1 MKKIVIVLAALIGL
15 NACDGGEGIGD
26 SFNRTLMLTD
36 IADNLIIPAYSQL
49 QTSAQK
55 LESSVS
61 IFTSNPSLTN
71 LETAQQDWISLYTDW
86 QWATAFNVGPA
97 SEEGLQK
104 SLTEEIGTFPVSESK
119 LQAILETGTFNLN
132 DFNRDA
138 RGIFALE
145 YLLFDIENNQ
155 EALVAAMVNE
165 NRKSFSLALIQNIK
179 SKVETV
185 LNTWTGSY
193 KTFFIANNGSD
204 AGSSTSELFNE
215 FVKSFEALKNFK
227 VALPLGLRAGQ
238 TQPEPTKVEA
248 YYSGQSI
255 TGIRQHWLA
264 IKSIWYG
271 TGRNGNDGIGFYEY
285 LKEVAGGEDLIA
297 ATEQQLAIVD
307 SKLAALST
315 ETSFSKQIIN
325 DKLPLESLSTEL
337 QRQTRYF
344 KSDLSSLIG
353 IAITFASGD
362 GD

>member
-1 MKKIVIVLAALIGL
+1 MKKIVIVFAVMIGL

-36 IADNLIIPAYSQL
+36 LADNLIIPSYNQL
-49 QTSAQK
+49 QTSAEK
-55 LESSVS
+55 LEES
-61 IFTSNPSLTN
+61 IATFTNTPSLAN
-71 LETAQQDWISLYTDW
+71 LETAQQDWITLYTDW
-86 QWATAFNVGPA
+86 QWATAFNFGPA
-97 SEEGLQK
+97 GEEGLQK

-119 LQAILETGTFNLN
+119 LQTILENGTFNLN

-145 YLLFDIENNQ
+145 YLLFNVEHDQ

-165 NRKSFSLALIQNIK
+165 NRKSYSLALIQNIK
-179 SKVETV
+179 TKVETV
-185 LNTWTGSY
+185 HNTWTGSY
-193 KTFFIANNGSD
+193 KTFFVSNNGSD
-204 AGSSTSELFNE
+204 AGSSTSELYNE
-215 FVKSFEALKNFK
+215 FVKSFEGLKNFK

-238 TQPEPTKVEA
+238 TQAEPTKVEA

-271 TGRNGNDGIGFYEY
+271 TSRNGNAGTGFYEY
-285 LKEVAGGEDLIA
+285 LKEVAGGEALIK
-297 ATEQQLAIVD
+297 ATEQQLATVD
-307 SKLAALST
+307 SQLALLSD
-315 ETSFSKQIIN
+315 ETSFSRQIETN
-325 DKLPLESLSTEL
+325 KLPLESLSIEL